1 MKALVQRVLQAE
13 VRVEGASVGAIGPGV
28 LLFLGI
34 EQGDGAG
41 QIPRLVERVLGL
53 RIFPSEVQPLDKPLD
68 RSLSDVGGGL
78 LVVSQFT
85 LAADTRRGRRP
96 SLSSAAPPAVA
107 EPLYEAFL
115 KEAHRQ
121 HGGSVEA
128 GRFGADMKVALV
140 NDGPLTFWLEG

>member
-1 MKALVQRVLQAE
+1 MKALVQRVLEAE
-13 VRVEGASVGAIGPGV
+13 VRVEGTAVGAIGPGV
-28 LLFLGI
+28 LLFLGV
-34 EQGDGAG
+34 EQGDGAA

-53 RIFPSEVQPLDKPLD
+53 RIFPGDEKPLD
-68 RSLSDVGGGL
+68 RSLSEVGGGL

-96 SLSSAAPPAVA
+96 SFSSAAPPAVA

-115 KEAHRQ
+115 EEARRQ

>member
-1 MKALVQRVLQAE
+1 MKALVQRVLEAE

-34 EQGDGAG
+34 EQGDGAA

-53 RIFPSEVQPLDKPLD
+53 RIFPGDEKPMD
-68 RSLSDVGGGL
+68 RSVSEVGGGL

-85 LAADTRRGRRP
+85 LAADTGRGRRP
-96 SLSSAAPPAVA
+96 SFSSAAPPALA

-115 KEAHRQ
+115 EEARRQ

>member
-13 VRVEGASVGAIGPGV
+13 VRVDDAVVGAIGPGI
-28 LLFLGI
+28 LLFLGV
-34 EQGDGAG
+34 EKGDGAE
-41 QIPRLVERVLGL
+41 QIPRLVERFLGL
-53 RIFPSEVQPLDKPLD
+53 RIFPGPEKPLD
-68 RSLSDVGGGL
+68 RALEATDGGL

-96 SLSSAAPPAVA
+96 SFSSAAPPEVA
-107 EPLYEAFL
+107 QPLYETFL
-115 KEAHRQ
+115 ATCRARHP
-121 HGGSVEA
+121 HVAS

>member
-34 EQGDGAG
+34 EQGDAAR

-53 RIFPSEVQPLDKPLD
+53 RVFPSEGRPLDKPLD

-85 LAADTRRGRRP
+85 LAADSGAAAVQAFPPRRRLRWPNP
-96 SLSSAAPPAVA
+96 STKP
-107 EPLYEAFL
+107 F
-115 KEAHRQ
+115 
-121 HGGSVEA
+121 
-128 GRFGADMKVALV
+128 
-140 NDGPLTFWLEG
+140 

>member
-1 MKALVQRVLQAE
+1 MKALVQRVLEAE

-34 EQGDGAG
+34 EQGDGAA

-53 RIFPSEVQPLDKPLD
+53 RIFPGDEKPLD
-68 RSLSDVGGGL
+68 RSLSEVGGGL

-85 LAADTRRGRRP
+85 LTADTRRGRRP
-96 SLSSAAPPAVA
+96 SFSSAAPPAVA

-115 KEAHRQ
+115 EEARRQ

>member
-1 MKALVQRVLQAE
+1 MKALVQRVLEAE
-13 VRVEGASVGAIGPGV
+13 VRVEGTAVGAIGPGV

-34 EQGDGAG
+34 EQGDGAA

-53 RIFPSEVQPLDKPLD
+53 RIFPGDEKPMD
-68 RSLSDVGGGL
+68 RSLSEVGGGL

-96 SLSSAAPPAVA
+96 SFSSAAPPAVA
-107 EPLYEAFL
+107 EPLYEAFFE
-115 KEAHRQ
+115 EARQQHR
-121 HGGSVEA
+121 GSVAA

>member
-1 MKALVQRVLQAE
+1 MKALVQRVLEAE

-34 EQGDGAG
+34 EQGDDAA

-53 RIFPSEVQPLDKPLD
+53 RIFPGDEKPLD
-68 RSLSDVGGGL
+68 RSLSEVGGGL

-96 SLSSAAPPAVA
+96 SFSSAAPPAVA

-115 KEAHRQ
+115 EEARRQ